1 MKLANKVQEWV
12 ISKDIEHQFTVNEDD
27 QTSML
32 KFSYLLNSQKFL
44 GIIETDEQ
52 RDAIK
57 AFIYAPFN
65 VLPNK
70 INEFCILLNRLN
82 LVENFGAVSVASDG
96 SIRWRHFVDF
106 EKTDPSIE
114 AIDNL
119 FNPGGSILHGWFD
132 ELTAV
137 ALTNTTAQEIFE
149 FIEESNS

>member
-70 INEFCILLNRLN
+70 INEFCILLMYSIDIFEKSADRLSHYCQTQLN
-82 LVENFGAVSVASDG
+82 L
-96 SIRWRHFVDF
+96 
-106 EKTDPSIE
+106 KT
-114 AIDNL
+114 
-119 FNPGGSILHGWFD
+119 
-132 ELTAV
+132 
-137 ALTNTTAQEIFE
+137 
-149 FIEESNS
+149 